1 MKPTLVILAA
11 GMGSRY
17 GGLKQVD
24 PVGPS
29 GETIM
34 DYSIYDAERAGFDRV
49 VFVIRREFETV
60 FKETIGAKY
69 KGLVEVDYA
78 YQEMGDLPIGYSV
91 PQDRIKPWGTAHAI
105 RAARHS
111 VKTPFA
117 AINADDFYGKDAF
130 ERLGAFLSQE
140 PVSPLPLQFA
150 MVGYLLEQTLSENGS
165 VARGVCSLDAEG
177 YLAGVK
183 EMTRLVQVE
192 GGIENQENP
201 EKPHRLTG
209 KERVSMN
216 MWGFRPE
223 LFTLLKD
230 RFPCWLE
237 KNEGDLKAE
246 WYIPFVVDELVKEG
260 VATVSV
266 LPTESRWFGVT
277 YREDKPKVVEAIARL
292 VEAGV
297 YPERLLS

>member
-49 VFVIRREFETV
+49 VFVIRRDFEV
-60 FKETIGAKY
+60 IFKETIGAKY
-69 KGLVEVDYA
+69 KNLVEVDYA

-91 PQDRIKPWGTAHAI
+91 PQDRAKPWGTAHAI
-105 RAARHS
+105 YAARHS
-111 VKTPFA
+111 VSTPFA
-117 AINADDFYGKDAF
+117 AINADDFYGQDAF
-130 ERLGAFLSQE
+130 VKMGEFLSRE
-140 PVSPLPLQFA
+140 PASSKSMDFA

-165 VARGVCSLDAEG
+165 VARGVCSIDPLG
-177 YLAGVK
+177 LLTGVT
-183 EMTRLVQVE
+183 EMTRLVRVE

-201 EKPHRLTG
+201 ESPLRLKG
-209 KERVSMN
+209 HERVSMN
-216 MWGFRPE
+216 MWGFTHP
-223 LFTLLKD
+223 LFSVLKD
-230 RFPCWLE
+230 RFPIWLE
-237 KNEGDLKAE
+237 RNAGNIKAE

-260 VATVSV
+260 IATVSV

-277 YREDKPKVVEAIARL
+277 YREDKPKVVEAISKL
-292 VEAGV
+292 VEEGV
-297 YPERLLS
+297 YPERLLG